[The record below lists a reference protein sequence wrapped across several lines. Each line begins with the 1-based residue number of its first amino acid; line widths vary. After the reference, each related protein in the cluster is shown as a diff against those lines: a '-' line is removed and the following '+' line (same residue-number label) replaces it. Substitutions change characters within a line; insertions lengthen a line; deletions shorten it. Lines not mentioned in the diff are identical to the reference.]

1 MAQGAGDWL
10 RHEPRLTKLAS
21 ALLALGDITYDEAK
35 TMTAEQVISYYDF
48 DHGIR
53 KAEGGSDMFYNL
65 TPRLREEH
73 REKTRK
79 IDIPEIAKNKRR
91 ASKHEAHR
99 LRMAE
104 KEAGLKRA
112 ARFEMESS
120 LRNRS

>member
-1 MAQGAGDWL
+1 M
-10 RHEPRLTKLAS
+10 
-21 ALLALGDITYDEAK
+21 
-35 TMTAEQVISYYDF
+35 ISYYDF

-104 KEAGLKRA
+104 KEAGVS
-112 ARFEMESS
+112 ARQI
-120 LRNRS
+120 RNGIVAEKQELTYDRYDS